1 MVYQKWCLFGIT
13 ICRRKARFLYRNK
26 CSDMY
31 NSFKKKPIYTQK
43 KNKQKTHKKPHSI
56 NFRLRGCIKRLKRI
70 NMALPKN
77 SRSTL
82 PSDCKKKSEVQ
93 NLSYFIFWIG
103 LSERKKHLNIPLIIN
118 WAFNCTSLFIRR
130 RRYYWP
136 NITKQMR
143 NWRMIAWS
151 TMHLIL
157 KTNSCTSI

>member
-1 MVYQKWCLFGIT
+1 MIRPRNSCTVHTLFTYQWYIRNDVYLALPFIEEKHVFFTETSALTCIIL
-13 ICRRKARFLYRNK
+13 
-26 CSDMY
+26 
-31 NSFKKKPIYTQK
+31 FKKNPYTHTKK

-103 LSERKKHLNIPLIIN
+103 LSERKKTLEH
-118 WAFNCTSLFIRR
+118 TS
-130 RRYYWP
+130 YY
-136 NITKQMR
+136 
-143 NWRMIAWS
+143 
-151 TMHLIL
+151 
-157 KTNSCTSI
+157 